1 MDASFFKKE
10 KNNMKKCTNKKSPS
24 ITTLLEYLEKEISN
38 LAIDAAKFD
47 RGNATA
53 GVRTRV
59 KLQKIAYDIKEVRYE
74 ILMRK
79 KKREEAKEK
88 NA

>member
-1 MDASFFKKE
+1 
-10 KNNMKKCTNKKSPS
+10 MKKRANKKSPS
-24 ITTLLEYLEKEISN
+24 IATLLEYLGEEVAN

-88 NA
+88 KSA